1 MLNND
6 NNLFDIVLLFA
17 LPASGK
23 SEIRHFLAN
32 VEPER
37 LQKEFHFG
45 ETLQLDDFPYVHF
58 MRRIDQECDKLGQ
71 KRIYFPSDDAP
82 MYNACDYAMLFMLL
96 NEDYHD
102 LINRVK
108 IKPDSAALWMF
119 DRMDNASLK
128 VEMLPRMGLLASDIR
143 NKLALALEEEALD
156 LLKTKLNEYPENFNN
171 KTIILE
177 AARGGKHGSSFPLQ
191 DPEGYQFSLRYL
203 CPEILEKACILY
215 IDVTPEESRR
225 KNEHRT
231 DPNDPGSILNHGVSI
246 EVMMNDYG
254 TCDMKYLIENSEV
267 KDTVTVKAHGKTYHL
282 PIGVF
287 DNNDDKTTHFR
298 QDASLWRKDKIE
310 KFFADV
316 KKVTDVMFENYKKKI
331 EILKGFN
338 IYSH

>member
-6 NNLFDIVLLFA
+6 KNLFDIVLLFA

-32 VEPER
+32 IEPER

-58 MRRIDQECDKLGQ
+58 MRRIDQECEKIGQ
-71 KRIYFPSDDAP
+71 PRIFFPSNDAP
-82 MYNACDYAMLFMLL
+82 MYNARDYATLFMLL

-119 DRMDNASLK
+119 DRFDSASLK
-128 VEMLPRMGLLASDIR
+128 VDMLPRLGLLKQKIR
-143 NKLALALEEEALD
+143 NELAQSLEKEAQELLKNKLA
-156 LLKTKLNEYPENFNN
+156 EYPENFNN
-171 KTIILE
+171 KTIIIE
-177 AARGGKHGSSFPLQ
+177 AARGGKDGSTLPLQ

-225 KNEHRT
+225 KNEERT
-231 DPNDPGSILNHGVSI
+231 DPNNPGSILNHGVSL
-246 EVMMNDYG
+246 EVMLNDYG
-254 TCDMKYLIENSEV
+254 ICDMKYLIENSEV
-267 KDTVTVKAHGKTYHL
+267 KDTVTVKAYGKIYHI

-298 QDASLWRKDKIE
+298 QDYSSWQLEKIDE
-310 KFFADV
+310 FFTVV
-316 KKVTDVMFENYKKKI
+316 KKVTDTMFENYKNK
-331 EILKGFN
+331 
-338 IYSH
+338 